1 MSRTDEL
8 IKKKRNSSKAFDC
21 AYREEDAKL
30 KAAIA
35 LMELREDMGWSQRE
49 LAERSGKPQSTI
61 ARIENGNMNAT
72 VKLLAEIGDAVG
84 CRLTI
89 SYR

>member
-1 MSRTDEL
+1 MSKTDEL
-8 IKKKRNSSKAFDC
+8 INNKRKNSEEFDR

-35 LMELREDMGWSQRE
+35 LMELRQSRGWTQRD
-49 LAERSGKPQSTI
+49 LAEKSGKPQSTI

-72 VKLLAEIGDAVG
+72 VKLLAEIGTAAG
-84 CRLTI
+84 CQLTI
-89 SYR
+89 SYK